1 MSAQAHKEK
10 EVVLVTGAHGFLG
23 SHVTERLLGEGHSVR
38 ALVTPW
44 GSLTNLDSVLDD
56 DRLEVVRADLQDE
69 RSIAGVADGVD
80 AVVHAAA
87 RVADWGRWDAFYRTN
102 VLGTRMLL
110 DESVR
115 RGVRR
120 FVLISSVAVH
130 RYSGFRNADPR
141 IQPRDNHR
149 NAYAHSKILGEDLV
163 LGEDGIEGVVVRPGL
178 WPYGA
183 RDATFQRVATALS
196 RGVLPMM
203 KRGGTVLNTAYAGN
217 FVEGV
222 ELACFVPAAA
232 GRVYLIADEGMPTWH
247 ELFTELARLAD
258 FDPPWLNLPGR
269 PAQALASGV
278 EATWGAL
285 FPSIEPPM
293 TRYRAGLMAKDVH
306 FSIEH
311 AVTELGYRPRV
322 SWQDGMRHSLEALR
336 SSEARRR

>member
-1 MSAQAHKEK
+1 MSEGAPAT
-10 EVVLVTGAHGFLG
+10 VLVTGAHGFLG
-23 SHVTERLLGEGHSVR
+23 SHVTERLLGEGWSVR
-38 ALVTPW
+38 ALVSPW
-44 GSLTNLDSVLDD
+44 GGLANLDAVKDH

-69 RSIAGVADGVD
+69 RSINGVATGVD

-141 IQPRDNHR
+141 TQPRDNHR
-149 NAYAHSKILGEDLV
+149 SAYAHSKILGEDLV
-163 LGEDGIEGVVVRPGL
+163 LSESEIEGVVVRPGL
-178 WPYGA
+178 WPFGS
-183 RDATFQRVATALS
+183 RDPTFQRVATALA

-217 FVEGV
+217 FADGV
-222 ELACFVPAAA
+222 HLACFAPAAP
-232 GRVYLIADEGMPTWH
+232 GRVYLIADEGMPTWRD
-247 ELFTELARLAD
+247 LFTELATLAG

-293 TRYRAGLMAKDVH
+293 TRYRAALMAKDVH

-311 AVTELGYRPRV
+311 AVSELEYQPRV
-322 SWQDGMRHSLEALR
+322 TWQEGMRRSLAALNLGEGR
-336 SSEARRR
+336 TR

>member
-1 MSAQAHKEK
+1 MSAASGAPST
-10 EVVLVTGAHGFLG
+10 VLVTGAHGFLG
-23 SHVTERLLGEGHSVR
+23 SHVTERLLAAGCAVR

-44 GSLTNLDSVLDD
+44 GSLANLEAIASDPQ
-56 DRLEVVRADLQDE
+56 LEVVRADLQDE
-69 RSIAGVADGVD
+69 RSIAGVAGGVD

-102 VLGTRMLL
+102 VLGTRLLL
-110 DESVR
+110 DESIR
-115 RGVRR
+115 RRVRR

-141 IQPRDNHR
+141 RQPRDNHR
-149 NAYAHSKILGEDLV
+149 SAYAHSKILGEDLV
-163 LGEDGIEGVVVRPGL
+163 LGEEAIEGVVVRPGL
-178 WPYGA
+178 WPYGS
-183 RDATFQRVATALS
+183 RDPTFQRVAKALE

-217 FVEGV
+217 FAEGV
-222 ELACFVPAAA
+222 HLACSVPAAA
-232 GRVYLIADEGMPTWH
+232 GRVYLIADEGMPTWR
-247 ELFTELARLAD
+247 ELFTELARLAG

-293 TRYRAGLMAKDVH
+293 TRYRAGLMARDVH
-306 FSIEH
+306 FSIDH

-322 SWQDGMRHSLEALR
+322 SWQEGMRRSLAALKAGEER
-336 SSEARRR
+336 GS